1 MTDYKPFAMQGH
13 YTEFANIV
21 LDEIMPKLK
30 GGEWKILS
38 FIIRKT
44 KGWHKDWDQISF
56 SQIKKGTGL
65 KHNQTV
71 GRAIATLADLGLV
84 LVSDPDNVLEANSYS
99 LNPDFT
105 ISITTRSSKSEPRC
119 RSSKSD
125 LNSGSKSEPSRSS
138 KSDHT
143 KERVFKETKQIKEE
157 KEEPQPPARSQS
169 PQPPPPAPAPTDPI
183 AQELVILDLY
193 RDSITPLPCR
203 LEIDHIVSDIT
214 DLSMAGYNALDVFRY
229 AITQAVGAN
238 ARKLNYIQAI
248 VKNIRDSKMPLAAYV
263 QKRQA
268 KTKRNGGSN
277 GNSANSNG
285 AGINQADDPE
295 GERIE
300 NFLASLDAQ
309 PAPVGT

>member
-30 GGEWKILS
+30 GGEWKVLS

-44 KGWHKDWDQISF
+44 KGWHKDWDQLSF
-56 SQIKKGTGL
+56 SQIKKGTGI

-71 GRAIATLADLGLV
+71 GRAIAALADLKLV
-84 LVSDPDNVLEANSYS
+84 LVSDPDNVLEANSYK
-99 LNPDFT
+99 LNPEFT

-125 LNSGSKSEPSRSS
+125 LNGGSKTEPSRSS

-157 KEEPQPPARSQS
+157 KEEAPPTHSQS
-169 PQPPPPAPAPTDPI
+169 PQSPAPAPAPKSAPAPTGPI
-183 AQELVILDLY
+183 AQELAILDLY
-193 RDSITPLPCR
+193 RKNITPMPAPLTYDSIAADILDLDQAGQDPL
-203 LEIDHIVSDIT
+203 E
-214 DLSMAGYNALDVFRY
+214 VFTY
-229 AITQAVGAN
+229 AITQAVGASVL
-238 ARKLNYIQAI
+238 RYNYIQAI
-248 VKNIRDSKMPLAAYV
+248 VADIRDSKMTLAAYI

-268 KTKRNGGSN
+268 KTNRNGGS
-277 GNSANSNG
+277 SNG
-285 AGINQADDPE
+285 KSPTTKNHTPNRKQQPVNIAGQFDN
-295 GERIE
+295 
-300 NFLASLDAQ
+300 
-309 PAPVGT
+309 